1 MGWKPLWDVPFCLFH
16 VGEFASN
23 LPDTI
28 LEAQPNKN
36 ETPCNPRLD
45 SRVIVVSDMHD
56 RNRTLEKTGPGEDLD
71 ERTLIRRILTGD
83 AAAERQLY
91 ETHVDRVFRLAYRMT
106 GDMTQAEDLTQD
118 TFIRAF
124 DRLADYRGEC
134 AFGGWL
140 HRVAT
145 SVILTALQKRKRL
158 QNVESLREDM
168 AAVSGAGKVENPDLR
183 RTLNRAI
190 DVLDDSHRM
199 VFVMHDME
207 GFTHQEIA
215 TAMGT
220 PVGTAKARLSRAR
233 QKLRDILNGPNLS
246 LGME

>member
-1 MGWKPLWDVPFCLFH
+1 MTGTH
-16 VGEFASN
+16 VGE
-23 LPDTI
+23 I
-28 LEAQPNKN
+28 
-36 ETPCNPRLD
+36 
-45 SRVIVVSDMHD
+45 
-56 RNRTLEKTGPGEDLD
+56 LD

-91 ETHVDRVFRLAYRMT
+91 EAHVERVFRLAYRMT
-106 GDMTQAEDLTQD
+106 GDTTQAEDLTQD

-124 DRLADYRGEC
+124 DRLADFRSDG

-168 AAVSGAGKVENPDLR
+168 TTVSGLGKAEDPDLR
-183 RTLNRAI
+183 RTLNRA
-190 DVLDDSHRM
+190 VARLDDSHRM

-215 TAMGT
+215 MAMGT

-233 QKLRDILNGPNLS
+233 QKLRDILSGPNLS
-246 LGME
+246 MEME